1 MPIGG
6 QVVVYVAGEVWQDR
20 GAAAS
25 AAAHPKTE
33 SAPPEAPVSRQ
44 PVITIERHII
54 EAERQFPEATGAFS
68 NILYDIAF
76 AAKMIAREVRRAG
89 LADILGY
96 TGEVNVQGEDV
107 KKLDEFAHEVIF
119 KALDHTGHLC
129 GMASEEVEDFI
140 PIPERFPTGKYC
152 VLFDPLDGSSN
163 IEANVSVGTIFSI
176 HRKISDHP
184 RGCAQDCLQPGYHQ
198 VAAGY
203 VVYGSSTM
211 LVYTTGNG
219 VHGFTL
225 EPSIGEFLLS
235 HPNIRIPQPGQRI
248 YSVNEGNYSKW
259 MPEQRALV
267 DYLKGA
273 GGDNPRLFTSRY
285 IGSLVADFHRNLL
298 YGGFFMYPA
307 DQKNRN
313 GKLRL
318 LYEAAPLAMIAE
330 QAGGRASD
338 GVRPIGSII
347 PESLHQRTPLYIG
360 TSEFVELAEHFLA
373 GRRASE
379 PASIEAVAAGV

>member
-1 MPIGG
+1 VSSKS
-6 QVVVYVAGEVWQDR
+6 VV
-20 GAAAS
+20 
-25 AAAHPKTE
+25 
-33 SAPPEAPVSRQ
+33 
-44 PVITIERHII
+44 TIERHII

-89 LADILGY
+89 LADVLGY
-96 TGEVNVQGEDV
+96 TGEVNVQGEEV
-107 KKLDEFAHEVIF
+107 KKLDELAHEVIF

-163 IEANVSVGTIFSI
+163 IEANVSVGTIFSV
-176 HRKISDHP
+176 HRKVSDHE
-184 RGCAQDCLQPGYHQ
+184 RGSVVDCLQPGYKQ

-211 LVYTTGNG
+211 LVYTTGHG

-235 HPNIRIPQPGQRI
+235 HPHIRIPTPGQRI
-248 YSVNEGNYSKW
+248 YSVNEGNYRRWS
-259 MPEQRALV
+259 PEQQRLV
-267 DYLKGA
+267 DHLKGA
-273 GGDNPRLFTSRY
+273 DGGSHKPFSARY

-298 YGGFFMYPA
+298 YGGMFMYPA
-307 DQKNRN
+307 DAKSPN

-330 QAGGRASD
+330 HAGGRAST
-338 GVRPIGSII
+338 GTQPINQLM

-360 TSEFVELAEHFLA
+360 TAEFVDLAEAFLSGA
-373 GRRASE
+373 HGAE
-379 PASIEAVAAGV
+379 PVSIEAVAAGV

>member
-1 MPIGG
+1 VS
-6 QVVVYVAGEVWQDR
+6 QRSVV
-20 GAAAS
+20 
-25 AAAHPKTE
+25 
-33 SAPPEAPVSRQ
+33 
-44 PVITIERHII
+44 TIERHII

-68 NILYDIAF
+68 NIMYDMAF

-89 LADILGY
+89 LADVLGY
-96 TGEVNVQGEDV
+96 TGEVNVQGEEV

-140 PIPERFPTGKYC
+140 PIPDRFPTGKYC

-163 IEANVSVGTIFSI
+163 IEANVSVGTIFSV
-176 HRKISDHP
+176 HRKVSDHA
-184 RGCAQDCLQPGYHQ
+184 RGCVEDCLQPGYKQ

-235 HPNIRIPQPGQRI
+235 HPNIRIPEKGQRI
-248 YSVNEGNYSKW
+248 YSVNEGNYGKW
-259 MPEQRALV
+259 APGQQALV
-267 DYLKGA
+267 DYLKGMDGQIA
-273 GGDNPRLFTSRY
+273 KPFSSRY

-307 DQKNRN
+307 DVKNKN

-330 QAGGRASD
+330 QAGGCASD
-338 GVRPIGSII
+338 GTRRINDIEPD
-347 PESLHQRTPLYIG
+347 SLHQRTPLYIG
-360 TSEFVELAEHFLA
+360 TTEYVELAERFLA
-373 GRRASE
+373 GHGAAE
-379 PASIEAVAAGV
+379 PVSIEAVAAGV

>member
-1 MPIGG
+1 
-6 QVVVYVAGEVWQDR
+6 
-20 GAAAS
+20 
-25 AAAHPKTE
+25 
-33 SAPPEAPVSRQ
+33 VSKG
-44 PVITIERHII
+44 VITIERHII
-54 EAERQFPEATGAFS
+54 EAEREFPEATGAFS

-76 AAKMIAREVRRAG
+76 SAKMIAREVRRAG
-89 LADILGY
+89 LNDILGL
-96 TGEVNVQGEDV
+96 TGEVNVQGEEV
-107 KKLDEFAHEVIF
+107 KKLDEFANDVIF

-140 PIPERFPTGKYC
+140 EIPEKFPTGNYC

-163 IEANVSVGTIFSI
+163 IDANVSVGTIFSV
-176 HRKISDHP
+176 HRKVSDHP
-184 RGCAQDCLQPGYHQ
+184 RGCVEDCLQPGFRQ

-235 HPNIRIPQPGQRI
+235 HPNIRIPTPGQRI
-248 YSVNEGNYSKW
+248 YSVNEGNYGKW
-259 MPEQRALV
+259 SEGQRRLV
-267 DYLKGA
+267 DHLKGA
-273 GGDNPRLFTSRY
+273 DGENAKPFSARY

-298 YGGFFMYPA
+298 YGGMFMYPA
-307 DQKNRN
+307 DVKNPK

-330 QAGGRASD
+330 HAGGRASD
-338 GVRPIGSII
+338 GTQRINEILPH
-347 PESLHQRTPLYIG
+347 SLHERTPLYIG
-360 TSEFVELAEHFLA
+360 TTEHVQLAERFLATAPAEAELA
-373 GRRASE
+373 
-379 PASIEAVAAGV
+379 AV